1 MVSLVNVDDITSWS
15 KFHLM
20 KKNVEMI
27 SQQFILEENELE
39 HKMIDEEKIL
49 HQYRNRID
57 NYDNILSN
65 HKNWEYYKKIINPY
79 EFVYTQKRYEYFPDS
94 VCKLKPLSRSYFKL
108 VEMMDLIDFF
118 KDYPLTYVRTAHV
131 CEGPGGFI
139 EALYDL
145 SKRTNKKI
153 VSTVAMT
160 LKSKQSNIPGW
171 KKAYQFLK
179 KNRSIR
185 IIYGEDGTGNIMRP
199 ENQQYYIDNVT
210 LMDNGGK
217 VDIFTADGGFD
228 FSGDYMRQEDMIFP
242 LLVASTKIGFEV
254 LRNGGVFILKI
265 FDFYH
270 KSTVDLLY
278 FLSCHFEEWTLYK
291 PGMSRPCNPEHYFIG
306 KGFIGCTNEVFDV
319 LRLWCTILDNNQKMD
334 SLLKMDYSNSFL
346 VKMLELRTNSYI
358 NQIGYL
364 ERVFQ
369 MIDTQYDEKMIK
381 EHLKRNEKA
390 SYEWC
395 IRFNVPISQNHCLLT
410 EE

>member
-20 KKNVEMI
+20 KKNIEMI

-118 KDYPLTYVRTAHV
+118 KDYPLMYVRTAHV

-153 VSTVAMT
+153 VSTIAMT

-210 LMDNGGK
+210 LIDNGGK

-334 SLLKMDYSNSFL
+334 SLLKMDYSNNFL
-346 VKMLELRTNSYI
+346 VKIQELRTNSYI
-358 NQIGYL
+358 NQVGYL

-381 EHLKRNEKA
+381 EHLKKNEKA

>member
-381 EHLKRNEKA
+381 EHLKKNEKA